1 MSNQDENIIHIVVDN
16 LNELFMP
23 PPGEAH
29 HTTNAEQK
37 WVSTEILAAFSKI
50 LEKMP
55 REFLRLASLS
65 EDGHFMGK
73 YKLIKQDHPE
83 LWFNEKEK
91 FRRVICDNKNLSND
105 MNVIWGQLLI
115 LLNFKKLVLTGIDR
129 QTETSLTF
137 TEVPSPFVYS
147 MI

>member
-1 MSNQDENIIHIVVDN
+1 
-16 LNELFMP
+16 MP
-23 PPGEAH
+23 HPGEAH
-29 HTTNAEQK
+29 HPMNAEQK
-37 WVSTEILAAFSKI
+37 WVSMGILVAFSKN

-55 REFLRLASLS
+55 QEFHRLASLS
-65 EDGHFMGK
+65 EDRDFMGK
-73 YKLIKQDHPE
+73 YKLFKQDHPD